1 VRIAPHPLIYD
12 WNHDAVAA
20 GPARPVAMLDDETL
34 RDGLQSPSVRTP
46 TIEEKIG
53 ILHHMDALGIDTADI
68 GLPGAGPRVAKD
80 VERLARAIGEGRL
93 RIRANCAARTMVADI
108 KPIADIQQRTGVPL
122 EVGAFIGSSPIR
134 QYAEGWTLDYLQK
147 TTEDALCFAAK
158 EGLTTMYVT
167 EDTTRADPESLRR
180 LFTTA
185 IRAGAKRL
193 CVADTVGHATPNG
206 AKAVVTFVKALIH
219 ELGADEVGIDWHGH
233 RDRGFGVASSIAAL
247 EAGATRLHGAALGIG
262 ERCGNT
268 PIDLLMVNLVMMG
281 YRDNDLSSLPA
292 YAKAVADACDVR
304 IAPNYPVIGAD
315 AFRTATGVH
324 AAAVVKAFRKND
336 RALMD
341 AVYAAVPASLVGR
354 QQEIEVGPMSGKSNV
369 IFWLESRGL
378 PATEEIVDRV
388 FAAAKASNRTL
399 THEQVQSLV
408 GGDAKLKP
416 AGAKL
421 ATARRRGF

>member
-1 VRIAPHPLIYD
+1 MRIAPHPLIYD
-12 WNHDAVAA
+12 WNHDAVAE
-20 GPARPVAMLDDETL
+20 GPEKPVAMLDDETL
-34 RDGLQSPSVRTP
+34 RDGLQSPSVRNP

-68 GLPGAGPRVAKD
+68 GLPGAGPKVARD
-80 VERLARAIGEGRL
+80 VERLARAIADGRL
-93 RIRANCAARTMVADI
+93 KIRANCAARTLVSDI
-108 KPIADIQQRTGVPL
+108 RPIAEIQQRTGVPI
-122 EVGAFIGSSPIR
+122 ECGAFIGSSPIR
-134 QYAEGWTLDYLQK
+134 QFAEGWTLDFLQK
-147 TTEDALCFAAK
+147 CTEEAITFAIK
-158 EGLTTMYVT
+158 ERVDVMYVT

-185 IRAGAKRL
+185 IRVGAKRL

-206 AKAVVTFVKALIH
+206 AKAVVTFVKSLIA
-219 ELGADEVGIDWHGH
+219 ELGADVGIDWHGH

-268 PIDLLMVNLVMMG
+268 SIDLLMVNLVMMG
-281 YRDNDLSSLPA
+281 YRDNDLAGLPA
-292 YAKAVADACDVR
+292 YMQAVSSACDVP
-304 IAPNYPVIGAD
+304 IAPNYPVIGSD

-324 AAAVVKAFRKND
+324 AAAVVKAFRKGD

-354 QQEIEVGPMSGKSNV
+354 QQEIEVGPMSGRSNV
-369 IFWLESRGL
+369 VFWLESRGL
-378 PATEEIVDRV
+378 PATDEIVDRI

-399 THEQVQSLV
+399 THDQVQNIA

-421 ATARRRGF
+421 VTARRKGF